1 MVKTA
6 SDEAGNGQTVNVT
19 QQRSR
24 KVLVKTKDSGSS
36 LVAQQSGDPELS
48 LLWLGVLSW
57 CGFNP
62 WLGNFYMPQVQ
73 LEKKKKK
80 DSDQRFQ
87 DIWRFLS
94 GCQQRLLSTYQVWS
108 FVLPVRELDFELY
121 QVLVRPRT

>member
-6 SDEAGNGQTVNVT
+6 SNEAGNGQTVNVT

-73 LEKKKKK
+73 PEKKKKK
-80 DSDQRFQ
+80 RLRPK
-87 DIWRFLS
+87 IS
-94 GCQQRLLSTYQVWS
+94 GYLEISVW
-108 FVLPVRELDFELY
+108 VPREASVY
-121 QVLVRPRT
+121 ISGLVFCFAC